1 MRKKEISKLAK
12 KLTEE
17 YETNDPKLLSKYLG
31 ILIIYED
38 IGDIKGTFI
47 KSFDDKYIIINNRL
61 KGFTKSFVTG
71 HELFHA
77 LEDNTEQIMFLN
89 EHTLFSTDEVEEE
102 LMKYINSYL
111 NLKKFFHR
119 VFHFLTH
126 LFALQF
132 SLFELIYL
140 LHLMLSPLLHHFVFE
155 FLIHKLSI
163 YFPK

>member
-31 ILIIYED
+31 IQIIYED
-38 IGDIKGTFI
+38 IGDIKGAFI
-47 KSFDDKYIIINNRL
+47 KSFSDKYIIINNRL

-77 LEDNTEQIMFLN
+77 LEDNTEQIMFLK
-89 EHTLFSTDEVEEE
+89 EHTLFSTDEVEGNANFFSAELLLNEDTDTFDIEENTLDDEVEEE

-111 NLKKFFHR
+111 NLK
-119 VFHFLTH
+119 
-126 LFALQF
+126 
-132 SLFELIYL
+132 
-140 LHLMLSPLLHHFVFE
+140 
-155 FLIHKLSI
+155 
-163 YFPK
+163 